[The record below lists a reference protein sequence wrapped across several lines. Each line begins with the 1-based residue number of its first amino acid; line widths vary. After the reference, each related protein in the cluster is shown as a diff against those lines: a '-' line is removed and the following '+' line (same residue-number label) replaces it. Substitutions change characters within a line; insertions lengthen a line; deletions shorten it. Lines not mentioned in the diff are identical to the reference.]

1 MSKSKDY
8 TIETVLSSSKE
19 YGSGSVDGR
28 IVTSQAPFGLRP
40 YMARFRNSCVPY
52 MAGPTTALGYG
63 LRNCDPTI
71 APIPP
76 SPQTINL
83 SQIASTAN
91 VYAPTMVA
99 GSVTISLPQITSTSN
114 VYTPSITAASTDINF
129 YTQIVSASN
138 PHNSSSMHVGSVYLG
153 ARTYTTMSAMLEA
166 PAGAVGGST
175 SHIELKRST
184 NGITLMSASTQNIP
198 EVWFKLDEG
207 TGTSITSSN
216 GLYSGSFQ
224 AGSTALSWESASYST
239 GSYSI
244 FFDQSSDYVTP
255 PTTIWP
261 TSSDDMATV
270 AFWARMRGD
279 VADDIDNT
287 VLFDAVDSSNNR
299 IFRLHLPWS
308 DGVVYYDCGNDGG
321 SSYDRLTYD
330 WGASHKDDTQ
340 WHHWAFTKKISTGQ
354 MRIYLDGVD
363 VANSTGN
370 TKTFDTTT
378 TTRIG
383 TWYAASN
390 YFWAGNLSDF
400 AIWNTELSASDV
412 ATLYND
418 GSGSAP
424 SAISSSNITVL
435 YPFQEGTGATCYD
448 KSGNSRDGTITNSHW
463 ALADPTPQ
471 PRTFVNFPDD
481 ASSYIQSDYNVNYTT
496 GSSPGPISVSTWV
509 QFNNAPQNWDAI
521 MTFDDLTL
529 PSGWTRGW
537 GMYWYN
543 NEFRFFIAG
552 GGGAEFTGVDANF
565 AQKQWNHIVGTWDNS
580 TIKIYVNGVLGSGT
594 DSFSGAMITEGCELQ
609 LGDAFN
615 NTSAGLDGKLDDVKI
630 WAGKAL
636 TQEEVTA
643 IYNERTI
650 SKTSW
655 ENVTTSSVT
664 VSSADWYDI
673 YISAS
678 GNPATSSIR
687 GFYYEY

>member
-1 MSKSKDY
+1 MSKGKDY

-76 SPQTINL
+76 SPQTITL
-83 SQIASTAN
+83 PQIASTAN

-114 VYTPSITAASTDINF
+114 VYTPTITAASTDINF

-138 PHNSSSMHVGSVYLG
+138 PHNSSSMYVGSLYLD
-153 ARTYTTMSAMLEA
+153 ARTYTTMSAMMET
-166 PAGAVGGST
+166 PAGAVGGSAA
-175 SHIELKRST
+175 HIELKRFT
-184 NGITLMSASTQNIP
+184 NGTTLMGASTQNIP
-198 EVWFKLDEG
+198 EVWFKMEEG

-216 GLYSGSFQ
+216 GLYSGSFE
-224 AGSTALSWESASYST
+224 AGSTALSWESGSYST

-255 PTTIWP
+255 PLSIWP
-261 TSSDDMATV
+261 TGSEDMVTV

-279 VADDIDNT
+279 VADDVDNT
-287 VLFDAVDSSNNR
+287 IVFSALNVSNYR
-299 IFRLHLPWS
+299 SYLLHFPYS
-308 DGVVYYDCGNDGG
+308 DGVVYWDCGNSGG
-321 SSYDRLTYD
+321 SSFDRLTYN
-330 WGASHKDDTQ
+330 WGATSYDDSTQ

-370 TKTFDTTT
+370 TKTFGTPTKTT
-378 TTRIG
+378 I
-383 TWYAASN
+383 
-390 YFWAGNLSDF
+390 AGGDPWSQYWSGNMSDF
-400 AIWNTELSASDV
+400 AIWDTELSASDV

-418 GSGSAP
+418 GSGSNP
-424 SAISSSNITVL
+424 SAISSSNLTVL
-435 YPFQEGTGATCYD
+435 YPFQEGAGSTCYD

-471 PRTFVNFPDD
+471 PRTFVKFPDD
-481 ASSYIQSDYNVNYTT
+481 VSSYIECDHNVNFGT
-496 GSSPGPISVSTWV
+496 GSTAGSMSVSAWV
-509 QFNNAPQNWDAI
+509 RFNNN
-521 MTFDDLTL
+521 
-529 PSGWTRGW
+529 PSNYDCIVSALADSSWNDGWSLF
-537 GMYWYN
+537 WYDSD
-543 NEFRFFIAG
+543 FRFMVNHYSTNVAYFDC
-552 GGGAEFTGVDANF
+552 DANC
-565 AQKQWNHIVGTWDNS
+565 AVKQWNHVVGTWDNS
-580 TIKIYVNGVLGSGT
+580 TVKIYVNGVEGTSDSYSG
-594 DSFSGAMITEGCELQ
+594 DME
-609 LGDAFN
+609 FN
-615 NTSAGLDGKLDDVKI
+615 NNPLRIGGAPASYSTDATIDDVKI
-630 WAGKAL
+630 WPGKAL

-643 IYNERTI
+643 IYNERVI

-655 ENVTTSSVT
+655 ENVTTSSIT
-664 VSSADWYDI
+664 VSTADWYDI

-687 GFYYEY
+687 GIYYEY